1 MRIRDEGLDKGVAD
15 ALPEPLAGA
24 TSEGIRQM
32 SRANYSVKQLAKR
45 LQVSDK
51 TIYAMI
57 ARGELQSFKFGRQ
70 IRIRGDVVGAL
81 ECGLSDTGDIGRLQ
95 ESTGTGSNGGDR
107 YAPVIAPPPSGP
119 LQTTGSPS
127 RARR

>member
-1 MRIRDEGLDKGVAD
+1 MTRPNYTVA
-15 ALPEPLAGA
+15 
-24 TSEGIRQM
+24 
-32 SRANYSVKQLAKR
+32 QLAER

-51 TIYAMI
+51 TIYGMI
-57 ARGELQSFKFGRQ
+57 ARGELTHFKFGRQ

-119 LQTTGSPS
+119 LQTTGNPS